1 MNAVRSEVEELK
13 EKIVKLE
20 ETISQQQ
27 IELNKT
33 QTDFA
38 REVGRLQAENDFLRG
53 HVAPDVLAR
62 FSLPQ
67 QPQPQSQ
74 QQQQQQAQA
83 VPQAQPAQLPPQ
95 QPVQTVQNVPQQ
107 PTQQQPQP
115 QVQPQMQPQVQPQ
128 VNPQQVPQQP
138 HGSKN

>member
-53 HVAPDVLAR
+53 HAELIIWYPQTTEMKHTAVEKGSTCLYLSKSIM
-62 FSLPQ
+62 FSFK
-67 QPQPQSQ
+67 SHM
-74 QQQQQQAQA
+74 A
-83 VPQAQPAQLPPQ
+83 
-95 QPVQTVQNVPQQ
+95 
-107 PTQQQPQP
+107 
-115 QVQPQMQPQVQPQ
+115 
-128 VNPQQVPQQP
+128 
-138 HGSKN
+138 